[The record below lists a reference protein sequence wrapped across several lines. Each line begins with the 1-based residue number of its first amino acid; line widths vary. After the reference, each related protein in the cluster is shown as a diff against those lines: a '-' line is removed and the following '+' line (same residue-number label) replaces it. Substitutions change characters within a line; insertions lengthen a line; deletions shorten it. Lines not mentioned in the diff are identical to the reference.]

1 VAEAAEPDPDDA
13 FDPKKQD
20 AVAAAI
26 ANLSPEEKQ
35 LFLFQLEMKLRQRK
49 LMLTGYIAAIF
60 VWLAGMIGAL
70 AYFGMHEGFI
80 GWVFLV
86 PFGIVGVIL
95 WAFGKLANK
104 VGSRRP
110 PPELIAAA
118 RKQK

>member
-1 VAEAAEPDPDDA
+1 MAEQPNAEDA

-26 ANLSPEEKQ
+26 EALSPEEKQ
-35 LFLFQLEMKLRQRK
+35 LFLFQLETKLRQRK
-49 LMLTGYIAAIF
+49 LMLTGYIVAMF
-60 VWLAGMIGAL
+60 TWLGGMVLAL
-70 AYFGMHEGFI
+70 AYYGSASGFV

-86 PFGIVGVIL
+86 PFAFVGVIL
-95 WAFGKLANK
+95 WAFGRFAEK

-110 PPELIAAA
+110 PAELIAAA